1 MVEMGIDKF
10 EFVERVLQRWRDH
23 GISFLPGVDESELAA
38 LEERYGVR
46 LPDDMRAFY
55 RATNGTHGPQNS
67 TGTDEEVFD
76 FWPVED
82 IKPPARQWPKSLD
95 FADYMIGEHGFAIDL
110 DETSNN
116 FGTVYGG
123 GHIMARS
130 FSEFMDMYVAG
141 DERLIYTHLGE
152 RPNWK

>member
-1 MVEMGIDKF
+1 MGVDKF
-10 EFVERVLQRWRDH
+10 ECVERVLERWRDH
-23 GISFLPGVDESELAA
+23 GISFLPGVDESELAS

-67 TGTDEEVFD
+67 SGTDERDIE

-82 IKPPARQWPKSLD
+82 IKPLARQQPKVLD
-95 FADYMIGEHGFAIDL
+95 FADYMFAEHTFGIDL
-110 DETSNN
+110 DETSKN

-123 GHIMARS
+123 GYIMARS
-130 FSEFMDMYVAG
+130 FSEFMEIYVAG
-141 DERLIYTHLGE
+141 DERLIFPRLGE
-152 RPNWK
+152 HPNGE

>member
-1 MVEMGIDKF
+1 MAIDKF
-10 EFVERVLQRWRDH
+10 AFVERVLERWRDH
-23 GISFLPGVDESELAA
+23 GISFLSGVDESELAS
-38 LEERYGVR
+38 LEERYGVH

-55 RATNGTHGPQNS
+55 RATNGTRGPQNS
-67 TGTDEEVFD
+67 SGTDEQGLE

-82 IKPPARQWPKSLD
+82 IEPLVRHQPKILD
-95 FADYMIGEHGFAIDL
+95 FADYMMAEHTFGTDL

-130 FSEFMDMYVAG
+130 FSEFMEMYVAG
-141 DERLIYTHLGE
+141 DERLIYPRLGE
-152 RPNWK
+152 RPNWE